1 MNQISQNILVQ
12 KLIDYK
18 LRHIQKEQKQEKGQS
33 LVFSTKDAHIIKI
46 DILFKWSCIFDSL
59 KIEINS
65 KLTESIHSSGYA
77 TVSDLLDL
85 LSQMFRIIQQ
95 YEQQACHLWSKN
107 LEMLKQI
114 KIPILQEN
122 EDLKLAVETL
132 KQNDIQ
138 NSVYGQLK
146 EYEQIEK
153 PKPKLIDLQH
163 INRDSNFQEEFMS
176 KVNEFSLSWRQ
187 EVQQLKQL

>member
-18 LRHIQKEQKQEKGQS
+18 LRKNKNKRKASPQYSPPKMPISQRQTS
-33 LVFSTKDAHIIKI
+33 FSNGHAY
-46 DILFKWSCIFDSL
+46 
-59 KIEINS
+59 
-65 KLTESIHSSGYA
+65 SIHQKLKSIQSYA

-95 YEQQACHLWSKN
+95 YEQQASHLWSKN

-122 EDLKLAVETL
+122 EDLKLTIETL

-146 EYEQIEK
+146 EYEQIDK
-153 PKPKLIDLQH
+153 PKPKLINLQH

>member
-18 LRHIQKEQKQEKGQS
+18 LRKNKNKRKSSPQ
-33 LVFSTKDAHIIKI
+33 FSPPKMPISQRQT
-46 DILFKWSCIFDSL
+46 SSS
-59 KIEINS
+59 NS
-65 KLTESIHSSGYA
+65 NAYSIHQKLKSIQSYT
-77 TVSDLLDL
+77 TVPDLLDL
-85 LSQMFRIIQQ
+85 LSQMFQIIQS
-95 YEQQACHLWSKN
+95 YEQQASHLWSKN

-114 KIPILQEN
+114 KIPILKEN
-122 EDLKLAVETL
+122 EDLKQTLETL

-146 EYEQIEK
+146 EYDQVQK
-153 PKPKLIDLQH
+153 PIPKLIDLKH
-163 INRDSNFQEEFMS
+163 INRDSNFQEEFLS